1 VAQGAARRMAWS
13 RRTHVTV
20 PDKAA
25 IRLLHATREQ
35 LHGKPIREV
44 APFEVAE
51 MAGID
56 PCRPEYDE
64 ALRHLLDHGYLEP
77 YGEQGSISQGLYR
90 MTNKGLEE
98 ILGNP

>member
-1 VAQGAARRMAWS
+1 M
-13 RRTHVTV
+13 V
-20 PDKAA
+20 PDEAA

-35 LHGKPIREV
+35 LHGKPTREV

-56 PCRPEYDE
+56 PYQPEYDE
-64 ALRHLLDHGYLEP
+64 AVRHLLDHGYLEP
-77 YGEQGSISQGLYR
+77 YGAPGSFSQGLYR